1 MYYTLQGT
9 INKEKTVSYL
19 VLKIFSVKNSKL
31 SQHSLLIIVRSSDVD
46 GWLDGGINDMIER
59 GSNKLWR
66 KYVTQSGFSCV
77 IDISKLV
84 LLVSLTP
91 MSQNLMVLLTLLRQN
106 RGGFVDTAK
115 SDSLS
120 VIDTA
125 DQWSINLPLRQF

>member
-1 MYYTLQGT
+1 M
-9 INKEKTVSYL
+9 INMEKSLSYL
-19 VLKIFSVKNSKL
+19 VLKIFSVENSKL

-59 GSNKLWR
+59 GRNKLWR
-66 KYVTQSGFSCV
+66 KYVTQSGFSCI

-91 MSQNLMVLLTLLRQN
+91 MSHNLMVLLTLPSQN